1 MGRLMLARQI
11 DHVVGEVERDFV
23 EREVRVL
30 DFLRIHDVAV
40 AVVACER
47 GGSIRAYKEL
57 PELKLL
63 GGNSLVVGLNEG
75 DFVQEPIGSGGVRN
89 VLRAVRKKHLAI
101 DTVPIPLLGTGDRT
115 TVRGRARYSAKPA
128 VWDCLNQLS
137 KTHCLIVAEI
147 EVEQRLTREL
157 LADIESLL
165 IFEIQPCCNVQN
177 TASRGKHGRA
187 GMRVECCGKAWPL
200 SRKVYWDE

>member
-1 MGRLMLARQI
+1 MPTSTKAPTLAVTL
-11 DHVVGEVERDFV
+11 HWYAVEDDNDSRWRDD
-23 EREVRVL
+23 L
-30 DFLRIHDVAV
+30 ALY
-40 AVVACER
+40 
-47 GGSIRAYKEL
+47 AYLAPVK
-57 PELKLL
+57 PEIYYL
-63 GGNSLVVGLNEG
+63 G
-75 DFVQEPIGSGGVRN
+75 
-89 VLRAVRKKHLAI
+89 KC
-101 DTVPIPLLGTGDRT
+101 DRT

-177 TASRGKHGRA
+177 TVSRGKHGRA
-187 GMRVECCGKAWPL
+187 GMRVECCGKVWPL